1 MWSTRPKHDPTAGF
15 SLVEALVA
23 LVIAAL
29 LAAVLTRFASNT
41 RMNALKIREQ
51 VTMDILGDSLLEHVD
66 ADQLQPGRTDGR
78 VGGLAWRLDVSPIP
92 VYARATSISEKK
104 PAQSDA
110 RQSSAAPFSPL
121 SNESG
126 NQPTILRP
134 NAMITWQVY
143 RLTAAISA
151 PSGRSHAI
159 ETIKV
164 SPQQAA
170 EQDVQVN
177 QR

>member
-1 MWSTRPKHDPTAGF
+1 
-15 SLVEALVA
+15 LVEALVA

-41 RMNALKIREQ
+41 RINALKIRQQ
-51 VTMDILGDSLLEHVD
+51 VTMDVLGDSLLEHVG

-78 VGGLAWRLDVSPIP
+78 IGGLAWRLDVSPIS
-92 VYARATSISEKK
+92 VYARATSVSEKN
-104 PAQSDA
+104 PAQLDG

-121 SNESG
+121 LNGSE
-126 NQPTILRP
+126 NQPTALQP
-134 NAMITWQVY
+134 KPMISWTVY

-151 PSGRSHAI
+151 PSGRSHTI